1 MVFDGNKTSIVQR
14 IIYGMMALVSIL
26 FLLNEC
32 GNNNHCF
39 YKILIWAVVSIVLS
53 LQAVT
58 LTKLIWRM
66 LLLLLTIYTTYSI
79 WYFVNNMVICLS
91 STVKYTISKVLSQ
104 SATFL
109 VLLGGL
115 WGVAFF
121 LKPTQEKLKNAAKP
135 AKRELDM
142 ITEKNTDEC
151 QAHEST
157 PYLYDKIKEKEKSMP
172 ANWIFGKPDK

>member
-32 GNNNHCF
+32 GNNNRCF
-39 YKILIWAVVSIVLS
+39 YKIMIWAVVSIVLL
-53 LQAVT
+53 LQALT

-79 WYFVNNMVICLS
+79 WYFVNNMVIYLS
-91 STVKYTISKVLSQ
+91 STVKYSISEALSQ

-109 VLLGGL
+109 ILLGGL
-115 WGVAFF
+115 GGVAFF
-121 LKPTQEKLKNAAKP
+121 LKPTQEKLKDDTKT
-135 AKRELDM
+135 AKR
-142 ITEKNTDEC
+142 
-151 QAHEST
+151 
-157 PYLYDKIKEKEKSMP
+157 KI
-172 ANWIFGKPDK
+172 